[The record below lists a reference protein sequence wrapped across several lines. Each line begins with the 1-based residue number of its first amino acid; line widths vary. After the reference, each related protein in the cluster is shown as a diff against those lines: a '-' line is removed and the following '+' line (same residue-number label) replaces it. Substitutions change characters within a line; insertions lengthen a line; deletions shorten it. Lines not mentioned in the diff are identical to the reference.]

1 MLLHHRLQKLQKS
14 PHCLTATTILAVTTS
29 VILNHSQSAVAEI
42 IEDKTLPDNSQVTLS
57 RETFLIEGGTQIGN
71 NLFHS
76 FSEFSLPENYIA
88 YFNNHTDIQNIFSR
102 VTGNKPSY
110 INGLIQV
117 NPRANLFLINPNGIS
132 FGAKARLQI
141 GGSFFASTANS
152 INFNNGEKFS
162 TKPEESSPLLTVKTP
177 IGLQIGINK
186 EKPLTQVETLETP
199 IGLEFTAK
207 PGNITVQGEPLLDRA
222 DLQVSFDQTLALV
235 GGDIFLENADLSIS
249 KFGGRIELGSLSSA
263 GFVGL
268 TSTKLGTI
276 LNFDQAPDLGN
287 IQISSATNINSL
299 GALQVVGRNI
309 FINGGTLKAQT
320 DINLLATENIQLSR
334 DSSIH
339 SEVSGSNSGNFNVN
353 TQNLLIQDGSY
364 LGIDKGNL
372 TINAS
377 GKVQLNSNPDTTVQR
392 SSRLFA
398 TASGDINQQ
407 VGNLTIN
414 TRHLVVENGSQILTN
429 SSGSAAPSLLSYD
442 QAIATVAR
450 SNLTIN
456 ATESVTLSGSTLNEL
471 NPSGLFTRT
480 FEGGDSGNIT
490 INTKVLSLTD
500 GAQIATNNFSEGQA
514 GKLSINA
521 TDKLEIIGTSPR
533 GKIPADFLSGEIL
546 VDDPAP
552 DASLI
557 SLSSAQGLRIKSTLP
572 SGLFTNAPGTGDAG
586 DIDIKTRIL
595 FTQDGGQI
603 SSNNFN
609 RGRGGDL
616 TINAS
621 EQVQL
626 LGTSPNGISSGLFTR
641 ANPRTTADAG
651 NLNLFTGNLLVKD
664 GAQVS
669 ASTFGT
675 GKGGVLNVEVTDGI
689 KLIGVSRLNV
699 PSGLFTQANAGS
711 TADAGE
717 LTVNTSTLLVQDGAQ
732 ISASTFGLGNG
743 GNLTVKAT
751 SWIELIGSS
760 KNENSFPS
768 GLFAITT
775 YRVTDDTSNLTDDTP
790 KLFVSDAVEIPAS
803 TDSKANTIGNA
814 GNLIVDTPKLLV
826 RDGAQIAAS
835 TSGDGKGGNL
845 TVNVPD
851 RVQLIGTA
859 INGAFPSGLFV
870 SGTPESKGDAG
881 NLIIKTDVLEVFHSA
896 GIAVRNRGS
905 GSAGNLFVNTRSIEL
920 NNQAFI
926 SADTRGASNNPHQLQ
941 ANINLSSP
949 DLILLRGN
957 STITTNAIGNNVIG
971 GNINID
977 TKLLAAFENSDISA
991 NSADFRGGRV
1001 KVSAQGIIGTQFR
1014 TSLTPESDI
1023 TATGATPEL
1032 SGTVEINTPE
1042 VDPSRGLTELP
1053 SNLLDVSNQIAQKCH
1068 AGESRARR
1076 SNQFL
1081 ITGKGGIPTNPYDT
1095 LQNESAI
1102 ANWINVDNINNT
1114 AQNHTN
1120 YTKITSSPETPIIEA
1135 QALVSDSNGN
1145 LILTAN
1151 IPNATSQKSAFTHPV
1166 CNS

>member
-1 MLLHHRLQKLQKS
+1 M
-14 PHCLTATTILAVTTS
+14 TTS
-29 VILNHSQSAVAEI
+29 VILNHSQTAVAEI

-57 RETFLIEGGTQIGN
+57 RRTFLIEGGTQIGN

-102 VTGNKPSY
+102 VTGNKASY

-117 NPRANLFLINPNGIS
+117 NPGANLFLINPNGIS
-132 FGAKARLQI
+132 FGAKAQLRI

-177 IGLQIGINK
+177 IGLQIGIDK
-186 EKPLTQVETLETP
+186 EKPLTKVETLETP
-199 IGLEFTAK
+199 IGLEFASK
-207 PGNITVQGEPLLDRA
+207 PGNIIVQGESLLDRA
-222 DLQVSFDQTLALV
+222 NLQVPFDQTLALV

-249 KFGGRIELGSLSSA
+249 RFGGRIELGSVASA

-309 FINGGTLKAQT
+309 LINGSTLKAQT
-320 DINLLATENIQLSR
+320 DINLQATENIQLSHN
-334 DSSIH
+334 SSIH
-339 SEVSGSNSGNFNVN
+339 SQVSGRNSGDFNIN

-372 TINAS
+372 NINAS
-377 GKVQLNSNPDTTVQR
+377 DTVQLNSNPDTTVQG
-392 SSRLFA
+392 SSLLFA

-407 VGNLTIN
+407 VGNITIN
-414 TRHLVVENGSQILTN
+414 TRHLVVDNGSQILTN

-442 QAIATVAR
+442 QAIATVER
-450 SNLTIN
+450 SNIAIN
-456 ATESVTLSGSTLNEL
+456 ATESVTLSGSSLNEL

-480 FEGGDSGNIT
+480 FEGGDSGTIT
-490 INTKVLSLTD
+490 VNTKVLSITD
-500 GAQIATNNFSEGQA
+500 GAQIATNNFSDSQA
-514 GKLSINA
+514 GNLRINA
-521 TDKLEIIGTSPR
+521 TDKLEIIGTSR
-533 GKIPADFLSGEIL
+533 TGKIFADFLGGEIL

-557 SLSSAQGLRIKSTLP
+557 SLSSAQGLRIQGTLP
-572 SGLFTNAPGTGDAG
+572 SGVFTNAPSAGDAG
-586 DIDIKTRIL
+586 NIDIKTRIL
-595 FTQDGGQI
+595 VTQDGGQI

-609 RGRGGDL
+609 RGHGGDV

-641 ANPRTTADAG
+641 ANPRTTGDAG
-651 NLNLFTGNLLVKD
+651 TLNLFTGNLLVKD

-669 ASTFGT
+669 ASTFGAGT
-675 GKGGVLNVEVTDGI
+675 GGVLNVEVTDGI

-717 LTVNTSTLLVQDGAQ
+717 LTINTSTLLVQNGAQ
-732 ISASTFGLGNG
+732 ISASTFGTGNG

-751 SWIELIGSS
+751 AGIELIGTS
-760 KNENSFPS
+760 KNENLFPS
-768 GLFAITT
+768 GLFAITARRAT
-775 YRVTDDTSNLTDDTP
+775 GDAGNLTDET
-790 KLFVSDAVEIPAS
+790 FAS
-803 TDSKANTIGNA
+803 TYSKGDTTGDA

-835 TSGDGKGGNL
+835 TSSEGKAGNV

-851 RVQLIGTA
+851 RVQIIGTA
-859 INGAFPSGLFV
+859 VNGAFPSGLFV
-870 SGTPESKGDAG
+870 SGTPESSGNAG
-881 NLIIKTDVLEVFHSA
+881 NLIIKTNVLEVFHGA

-905 GSAGNLFVNTRSIEL
+905 GSAGNLFVNTRSMEL

-926 SADTRGASNNPHQLQ
+926 SADTRGVSNNPSQLQ
-941 ANINLSSP
+941 ANINLSSQ
-949 DLILLRGN
+949 DLILLRGR
-957 STITTNAIGNNVIG
+957 SSITTNATGNNVIG

-1001 KVSAQGIIGTQFR
+1001 KVSAQGIIGTQYR

-1023 TATGATPEL
+1023 TATGATPDL

-1053 SNLLDVSNQIAQKCH
+1053 SNLVDVSNQIAQKCH
-1068 AGESRARR
+1068 ASENRARQR
-1076 SNQFL
+1076 NQFL

-1120 YTKITSSPETPIIEA
+1120 YTKITSPPETPIIEA

-1151 IPNATSQKSAFTHPV
+1151 TPNLTSQKSALTHPV

>member
-1 MLLHHRLQKLQKS
+1 M
-14 PHCLTATTILAVTTS
+14 
-29 VILNHSQSAVAEI
+29 
-42 IEDKTLPDNSQVTLS
+42 
-57 RETFLIEGGTQIGN
+57 
-71 NLFHS
+71 
-76 FSEFSLPENYIA
+76 
-88 YFNNHTDIQNIFSR
+88 
-102 VTGNKPSY
+102 
-110 INGLIQV
+110 
-117 NPRANLFLINPNGIS
+117 
-132 FGAKARLQI
+132 
-141 GGSFFASTANS
+141 
-152 INFNNGEKFS
+152 
-162 TKPEESSPLLTVKTP
+162 
-177 IGLQIGINK
+177 
-186 EKPLTQVETLETP
+186 ETLETP

-407 VGNLTIN
+407 VGNITIN
-414 TRHLVVENGSQILTN
+414 TRHLVVENGSQIITN

-442 QAIATVAR
+442 QAIATVER

-456 ATESVTLSGSTLNEL
+456 ATESVTLSGSTLNEI

-500 GAQIATNNFSEGQA
+500 GAQITANNFSSGQA

-546 VDDPAP
+546 IDDPAP
-552 DASLI
+552 DTSLV
-557 SLSSAQGLRIKSTLP
+557 SLSSAQGVRIQDALP
-572 SGLFTNAPGTGDAG
+572 SGLFTNAPGAGDAG

-595 FTQDGGQI
+595 VTQDGGQI

-609 RGRGGDL
+609 QGYGGDV

-641 ANPRTTADAG
+641 ANPKTKADAG

-669 ASTFGT
+669 ASTFGA

-717 LTVNTSTLLVQDGAQ
+717 LTVSTSTLLVQDGAQ
-732 ISASTFGLGNG
+732 ISASTFGAGNG

-751 SWIELIGSS
+751 AGIELIGTS
-760 KNENSFPS
+760 KNENLFPS
-768 GLFAITT
+768 GLFAITA
-775 YRVTDDTSNLTDDTP
+775 R
-790 KLFVSDAVEIPAS
+790 
-803 TDSKANTIGNA
+803 KATGDA
-814 GNLIVDTPKLLV
+814 GNLIVDTPKLFV

-835 TSGDGKGGNL
+835 TSSAGKGGNL

-851 RVQLIGTA
+851 RVQIIGTA
-859 INGAFPSGLFV
+859 VNGAFPSGLFV
-870 SGTPESKGDAG
+870 SGTPESSGDAG
-881 NLIIKTDVLEVFHSA
+881 NLIIKTDVLEVFHGA

-905 GSAGNLFVNTRSIEL
+905 GSAGNLFVNTRSMEL

-926 SADTRGASNNPHQLQ
+926 SADTRGVSNNPNQLQ

-957 STITTNAIGNNVIG
+957 STITTNATGNNVIG

-1023 TATGATPEL
+1023 TATGATPDL

-1053 SNLLDVSNQIAQKCH
+1053 SNLIDVSNQIAQKCH
-1068 AGESRARR
+1068 ASGSRARQN
-1076 SNQFL
+1076 NQFL

-1114 AQNHTN
+1114 AQNPTN
-1120 YTKITSSPETPIIEA
+1120 YTKITSQPETPIIEA
-1135 QALVSDSNGN
+1135 QALVSDSHGN

-1151 IPNATSQKSAFTHPV
+1151 APNVTSQKSAFTHPV